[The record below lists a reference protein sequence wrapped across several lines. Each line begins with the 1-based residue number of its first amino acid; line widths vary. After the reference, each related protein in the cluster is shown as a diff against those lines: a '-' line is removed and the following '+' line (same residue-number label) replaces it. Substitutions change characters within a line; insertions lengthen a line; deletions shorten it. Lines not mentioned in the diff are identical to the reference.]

1 MSVSWSPDGARLATG
16 SGDGTAK
23 VWDAA
28 DGRELLT
35 LKGHTGWVRS
45 VSWSPDGQRLA
56 TGSADGTAKVW
67 DAAGGHELLTL
78 KGHAGWVNS
87 VSWSPD
93 GTRLATGSED
103 GTAKVWDA
111 AGAEAVQQWARQ
123 DRAVQDLLD
132 SNDFR
137 GPHAQGFLQTW
148 LLLLPLPFAAGESGA
163 QALDRQQLPDEAQLR
178 PRPGERVAVG
188 GRRWV
193 WQEYRS
199 PRAVV
204 NFNAVAGRVAER
216 SVAYA
221 VCYIES
227 DRARD
232 GLWLQ
237 VGSDDQGKVYLNGRE
252 IYEYRQSRDVSWL
265 DMVGPVGLKRG
276 INVLLFKVV
285 NETGQW
291 EGCAR
296 LVDDAGRPVQGL
308 RVKLT
313 P

>member
-1 MSVSWSPDGARLATG
+1 MR
-16 SGDGTAK
+16 
-23 VWDAA
+23 
-28 DGRELLT
+28 T
-35 LKGHTGWVRS
+35 LKGHINQVR
-45 VSWSPDGQRLA
+45 
-56 TGSADGTAKVW
+56 
-67 DAAGGHELLTL
+67 
-78 KGHAGWVNS
+78 S

-93 GTRLATGSED
+93 GTRLATGSLD
-103 GTAKVWDA
+103 GTAKVWDVTGGRELLTLKGHAGEVIVSWSPDGTRLATAGYDGTAKVWEA
-111 AGAEAVQQWARQ
+111 AGAAAVQEWARQ

-132 SNDFR
+132 RNDFR
-137 GPHAQGFLQTW
+137 GPQARGFLQTW
-148 LLLLPLPFAAGESGA
+148 VLLLPLPFASGETSE
-163 QALDRQQLPDEAQLR
+163 QALDRPQLPGEASLR
-178 PRPGERVAVG
+178 PRPGEWVTIG
-188 GRRWV
+188 GQAWP
-193 WQEYRS
+193 WQEHRS
-199 PRAVV
+199 PKAVV
-204 NFNAVAGRVAER
+204 DFNAVLGRVAGR

-227 DRARD
+227 DQARN

-237 VGSDDQGKVYLNGRE
+237 LGSDDQAMVNLNGRE
-252 IYEYRQSRDVSWL
+252 IYRVRQPRTLWTL
-265 DMVGPVGLKRG
+265 DTVGPVELKRG